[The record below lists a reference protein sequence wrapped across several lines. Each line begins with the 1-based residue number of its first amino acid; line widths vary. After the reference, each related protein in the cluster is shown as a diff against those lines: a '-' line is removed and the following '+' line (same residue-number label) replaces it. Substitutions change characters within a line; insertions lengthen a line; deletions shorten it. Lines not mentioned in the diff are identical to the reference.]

1 MAKNNRAA
9 SGDSNGT
16 RTVIAVRFS
25 ALGDVAMTIPVLYSA
40 CMCHPA
46 TQFVMVTRKAFT
58 GIFVNKPA
66 NLTVVGVDLADK
78 RYNGPLGMRR
88 LIADLADKYRPGTFV
103 DLHDV
108 LRTKLMRLFCR
119 LRGIRVASI
128 DKGRAAKRALT
139 RQSGKKMQPL
149 ASSTERYL
157 DTFARAGIAVDLRFQ
172 SIFGPGRKGDPA
184 LYSAVAPAER
194 PSGEKWVGIAPFAAH
209 EGKIYPPEKMEQV
222 VDMLSN
228 RGDTRIFIFGGGG
241 REKEIAEAWESKYPA
256 VTSLCGKRLGFGVEL
271 SLLSHLDAVVT
282 MDSGNMHLASVAGA
296 TTVSVWG
303 ATHPYCGFTGW
314 RQSPDTMVQTQ
325 LPCRPCSVFGN
336 RPCLRGDLAC
346 LNTIAPSQIYAKVA
360 EIIDAG
366 TQ

>member
-1 MAKNNRAA
+1 MAKNNRST
-9 SGDSNGT
+9 SGIPNGT

-40 CMCHPA
+40 CMCHRA

-58 GIFVNKPA
+58 GVFVNKPD
-66 NLTVVGVDLADK
+66 NLTVVGVDFADS
-78 RYNGPLGMRR
+78 RYKGPMGMRR
-88 LIADLADKYRPGTFV
+88 LIADLADRYNPDTLV

-119 LRGIRVASI
+119 LRGIRVSSI
-128 DKGRAAKRALT
+128 DKGRADKRALT

-149 ASSTERYL
+149 TSSVERYR
-157 DTFARAGIAVDLRFQ
+157 DTFARAGIAVDMCFR
-172 SIFGPGRKGDPA
+172 SIFGDGRKGDPA
-184 LYSAVAPAER
+184 LFSAVAPAER
-194 PSGEKWVGIAPFAAH
+194 PAGQKWIGIAPFAAH
-209 EGKIYPPEKMEQV
+209 EGKIYPPAKMEQV
-222 VDMLSN
+222 VAMLSK

-241 REKEIAEAWESKYPA
+241 REKEIAEAWENKYPA

-271 SLLSHLDAVVT
+271 SLLSHLDAAIT

-314 RQSPDTMVQTQ
+314 RQSDDNIVQEP

-336 RPCLRGDLAC
+336 RPCRRGDYLC
-346 LNTIAPSQIYAKVA
+346 LNAITPDAIYAKVA

-366 TQ
+366 TH